1 MSKLPQNPQSNIAAV
16 TCRCKKIVIERYV
29 AILENGEEIEIR
41 GIPKSKLKDGMEL
54 TGIIKEDER
63 QLKYSDGTY
72 SRSYIEEKW
81 LQVNNGR

>member
-1 MSKLPQNPQSNIAAV
+1 MNELPQTPQSNIGAV
-16 TCRCKKIVIERYV
+16 TCRCKKIIIERYV
-29 AILENGEEIEIR
+29 AVLDNGEEIEIR